1 MAHEKLSNEAIE
13 KELQQ
18 VPGWELKDGKL
29 HRELKFKNFVEA
41 FGFMSS
47 LALTAESM
55 NHHPEWLNVFNKVV
69 IDLQTH
75 DVGGISQKDFK
86 LAKAANDL
94 LEKSQ

>member
-1 MAHEKLSNEAIE
+1 MAHEKLSNEAVRN
-13 KELQQ
+13 ELQH

-94 LEKSQ
+94 LEK